1 MQVSLS
7 RVLLV
12 GSASLLVWPPLTLL
26 TDSYFW
32 GRLVWPE
39 ASVMYFNLVLNKSSE
54 WGTQPLL
61 WYFYSVLPRAL
72 GTSVLLLPLAPVL
85 DRRTVLL
92 LFPCL
97 TFISLYSLLPH
108 KELRFILYTFPVLN
122 TAGAAV
128 AARLWHNRRKSLL
141 SWLLSLAVLGSL
153 AANMIMSSGLL
164 YISSLNYPGGEAVKQ
179 LHLLEAGQPQLS
191 VHLDVLTCQTGL
203 SRFSEEIQAWHYDKT
218 EDLSTDQLQTFTHL
232 VMEGSHKYSLDMKPF
247 LETHTFLAEI
257 KSYAGIKFNQSHF
270 PPVEILT
277 KPAIFILKRN

>member
-1 MQVSLS
+1 MSLS
-7 RVLLV
+7 RVFAV
-12 GSASLLVWPPLTLL
+12 GSLSLIVWLPLTVL

-32 GRLVWPE
+32 GGLVWPE
-39 ASVMYFNLVLNKSSE
+39 ASVMYFNLVLNRSSE

-97 TFISLYSLLPH
+97 AFILLYSLLPH

-122 TAGAAV
+122 TAGAAA
-128 AARLWHNRRKSLL
+128 AARLWHNRGKSLVGR
-141 SWLLSLAVLGSL
+141 LLCLALLGHL
-153 AANMIMSSGLL
+153 AANVLLSSGLL
-164 YISSLNYPGGEAVKQ
+164 YISSLNYPGGQAIRQ
-179 LHLLEAGQPQLS
+179 LHLLEAGRPNLS
-191 VHLDVLTCQTGL
+191 VHLDVLTCQTGV
-203 SRFSEEIQAWHYDKT
+203 SRFTEELQAWHYDKT
-218 EDLSTDQLQTFTHL
+218 EDLSIEQLQTFSHL

-257 KSYAGIKFNQSHF
+257 KSYAGIKLNHSHF
-270 PPVEILT
+270 PPLEILT
-277 KPAIFILKRN
+277 KPAIFILKRK